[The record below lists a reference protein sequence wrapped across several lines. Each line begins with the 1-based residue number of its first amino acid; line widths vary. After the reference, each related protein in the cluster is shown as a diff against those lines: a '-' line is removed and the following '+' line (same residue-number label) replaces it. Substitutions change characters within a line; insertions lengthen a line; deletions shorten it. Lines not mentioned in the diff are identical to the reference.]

1 MSADHVCQLATP
13 LTERT
18 ASPVAGAS
26 LQRVS
31 IRPGWPDLPAL
42 IGAVIAVVVLVAWL
56 TPGPL
61 LARLFPNGPVMKV
74 NTAIALLA
82 LAVAAYAARRSRPGW
97 NRWKGVAIGFASLTL
112 AIAGATAYEYMSG
125 HSLGIDQLVARDFA
139 RGVSGSGRMVV
150 GTVIFLGSLSVAA
163 LAIDWPWHG
172 PRPSEWIAWTVATFA
187 LLALIGDLFRV
198 GQLSGIAGASQMAVS
213 TGIALILLSVAV
225 IASRPEHLIFR
236 AVAGP
241 DAGARFVRRF
251 GLFALSIPF
260 VLGVIVFEAGQAGA
274 YGANFALSLGTF
286 GAMGVGMAGVLIAS
300 IFVRRAEVAGVGRRE
315 AEVFKMIVQT
325 ANEGIWTTDDLGR
338 NLFMN
343 DRMLEMLGYQAS
355 ELIGRRALD
364 LAPADLRELQ
374 SARMQDR
381 LWGRTDAYETA
392 FIRKDGSILWALV
405 GATPRLDAAGK
416 PAGSLAMVS
425 DLTSRRA
432 AEEELKAART
442 EALDATRLKSEF
454 LASMSHEIRTPLTG
468 LLGMVELL
476 RATALDE
483 EQASYTEA
491 ISRSGD
497 ALMTIISDIL
507 DISKVEAGKLELEA
521 IDFKIRMVVE
531 EVAELMAPRAQ
542 SKGVE
547 LVVAINPLVP
557 EWVRGD
563 PARLRQVLLNLI
575 SNSVKFTDRGEIV
588 VSVQPAPSAGIRRR
602 IEFEV
607 SDTGAGI
614 SEATQKRLFENFA
627 QADSSTARK
636 FGGTGLGLAISRQ
649 LVGLMGGEIGVRSE
663 PGKGSEFYFT
673 CVFGES
679 GVGRPEPMAPVG
691 DLKGLR
697 VLVID
702 DSPTNLQVLEEALRR
717 WHVEVEGGALGM
729 DALELLTGAAA
740 KGKPYDVVL
749 LDSQMPDLGGFVI
762 ARMIRRKPALA
773 SLVTVLMSPATRRA
787 ATQDGVVDAF
797 LTKPVKIAALR
808 ECLTMVSGRAPTNP
822 LPQPAVHPAPATR
835 PVPGKQP
842 LLLVV
847 DDNPVNQRVSTTM
860 LRKLGYRSDIATN
873 GIEAVEASAE
883 REYAAILMD
892 CVLPVMDGFEATAAI
907 RLREGSTRH
916 TPIIAMTASAMKG
929 DLERCIAAGMDAYL
943 SKPVKMAKLGEIIA
957 TWIDSSRDKGTP
969 EPVLNGQSNELVLAV
984 KPLARDRAPS
994 T

>member
-1 MSADHVCQLATP
+1 MATP
-13 LTERT
+13 VTEPTTGSEER
-18 ASPVAGAS
+18 GAS
-26 LQRVS
+26 LAAAAPLETISV
-31 IRPGWPDLPAL
+31 RPGWLDLPAL
-42 IGAVIAVVVLVAWL
+42 IVAAVAALVLVAWL

-61 LARLFPNGPVMKV
+61 LARLFPTGPVMKV

-82 LAVAAYAARRSRPGW
+82 LSAAVYAGRRSRPGW
-97 NRWKGVAIGFASLTL
+97 SRWKAVSVAFGSVTL
-112 AIAGATAYEYMSG
+112 AIAGATAVEHLSG
-125 HSLGIDQLVARDFA
+125 HSFGIDQLVARDLA
-139 RGVSGSGRMVV
+139 RGVIGSGRMAV
-150 GTVIFLGSLSVAA
+150 GTAVFLVALSGSIFA
-163 LAIDWPWHG
+163 LDWPWRG
-172 PRPSEWIAWTVATFA
+172 PRPSEWSAWAVMTLA
-187 LLALIGDLFRV
+187 LLALIGDLFGV
-198 GQLSGIAGASQMAVS
+198 HQLSGIVGASQMPVS
-213 TGIALILLSVAV
+213 TGIALIFAGAGV

-251 GLFALSIPF
+251 GLIAIAIPF
-260 VLGVIVFEAGQAGA
+260 LLGVIVFEASHAAAFGPD
-274 YGANFALSLGTF
+274 FAISLGTF
-286 GAMGVGMAGVLIAS
+286 GAIGVGITGVLVAAT
-300 IFVRRAEVAGVGRRE
+300 FVRRAEVAGVGRRE

-325 ANEGIWTTDDLGR
+325 ANEGVWTTDQLGR

-355 ELIGRRALD
+355 ELMGRRALD
-364 LAPADLRELQ
+364 LAPADIRELQ
-374 SARMQDR
+374 GARMQDR
-381 LWGRTDAYETA
+381 LWGRTEAYETA

-432 AEEELKAART
+432 AEEALKAARG

-476 RATALDE
+476 RAGVLDG
-483 EQASYTEA
+483 EQASYAEA

-497 ALMTIISDIL
+497 ALMMIINDIL
-507 DISKVEAGKLELEA
+507 DISKVEAGKLELET
-521 IDFKIRMVVE
+521 IDFKIRLVVE

-547 LVVAINPLVP
+547 LIAVINPLVP

-575 SNSVKFTDRGEIV
+575 SNSVKFTERGEIV
-588 VSVQPAPSAGIRRR
+588 VSVQPAPGAGIGRH
-602 IEFEV
+602 IDFEV

-614 SEATQKRLFENFA
+614 SEATQKRLFAKFA
-627 QADSSTARK
+627 QADASTARE

-649 LVGLMGGEIGVRSE
+649 LVELMGGEIGVRSE

-673 CVFGES
+673 CVFGNS
-679 GVGRPEPMAPVG
+679 GVGHPEPPAPVG

-697 VLVID
+697 VLVVD
-702 DSPTNLQVLEEALRR
+702 DSATNLQVLAEALRR
-717 WHVEVEGGALGM
+717 WQVEVVGGAVGV
-729 DALELLTGAAA
+729 DALELLTDAAA
-740 KGKPYDVVL
+740 KGKPYDAVL
-749 LDSQMPDLGGFVI
+749 LDSQMPELDGFAL
-762 ARMIRRKPALA
+762 ARMIRGKSALA
-773 SLVTVLMSPATRRA
+773 GLVTVLMTPAARRPA
-787 ATQDGVVDAF
+787 AQNGVVNAF
-797 LTKPVKIAALR
+797 LNKPVKIAALR
-808 ECLTMVSGRAPTNP
+808 ECLAMVSGRTITNP
-822 LPQPAVHPAPATR
+822 PPKAAAHSAPAPGA
-835 PVPGKQP
+835 VAGHEP

-847 DDNPVNQRVSTTM
+847 DDNPVNQKVFGTM

-873 GIEAVEASAE
+873 GAEAVEASAK

-892 CVLPVMDGFEATAAI
+892 CALPVMDGFKATAAI
-907 RLREGSTRH
+907 RLSEGSARH

-943 SKPVKMAKLGEIIA
+943 SKPVKMATLGDVIA
-957 TWIDSSRDKGTP
+957 AWVGPNRPKGDA
-969 EPVLNGQSNELVLAV
+969 EVALNGGASDSAPHVEALMVV
-984 KPLARDRAPS
+984 EPPLP
-994 T
+994 